1 VRAASAWKSR
11 LSALPSWSW
20 SLIYYTALFFLYRF
34 LIYGFVSD
42 RLDRQLLGLSDTLAL
57 TAVFFGYLILCAI
70 PPFVWSRRG
79 FYHPI
84 WRGVESFACY
94 LLVSLVLGAI
104 FAASDD
110 GSWSALS
117 GISASGA
124 AWARIGS
131 VVAIFMVFIAASWWG
146 GRSATGRKR
155 RMSSRRRRNNGAVA
169 S

>member
-1 VRAASAWKSR
+1 M
-11 LSALPSWSW
+11 
-20 SLIYYTALFFLYRF
+20 
-34 LIYGFVSD
+34 
-42 RLDRQLLGLSDTLAL
+42 LDRQLLGLSDTLAL

-84 WRGVESFACY
+84 WRGVESFICY
-94 LLVSLVLGAI
+94 IAVALVLGAV
-104 FAASDD
+104 FAVSGD
-110 GSWSALS
+110 GSWSVLS

-131 VVAIFMVFIAASWWG
+131 MVVIFVVFISASWWG
-146 GRSATGRKR
+146 GRSAAGRKR
-155 RMSSRRRRNNGAVA
+155 RGSSRRRKKDGEVA